1 MQTFFSMCSEWDLLA
16 SCGAWAAHCSGFSC
30 EVQALG
36 HAGFSNVTC
45 GLIVQASGL
54 NSCGTW
60 P

>member
-1 MQTFFSMCSEWDLLA
+1 MCSEWDLLA

-45 GLIVQASGL
+45 GLRVQASGL